1 MFDPSDETQLDQ
13 AEIEKLESLWSRVQR
28 IHTRAKRCNDNN
40 KDENAWARVV
50 WEVLEAAVEDDMTCL
65 EINSV

>member
-1 MFDPSDETQLDQ
+1 MFDRSDQAQLDQ
-13 AEIEKLESLWSRVQR
+13 AEIEKLESLWSRVQH

-50 WEVLEAAVEDDMTCL
+50 WEALEAVVDDTTCL

>member
-1 MFDPSDETQLDQ
+1 MDR
-13 AEIEKLESLWSRVQR
+13 LESLWSRVQR

-40 KDENAWARVV
+40 KDENAWARVI
-50 WEVLEAAVEDDMTCL
+50 WDALEAVVEEDDITSL